1 VSAFQAIN
9 WIFEGNNPHLIP
21 MMQPKF
27 DSEINKKVQVLV
39 TGAGKGIGFDLCEVF
54 SALGCHVGAISRQ
67 SDLHFEGKN
76 IHHIQADI
84 ADPNEVVKQIDNA
97 FSRDDIQL
105 RILIHN
111 AGVLINKPFENL
123 SFEEMTTMNSVN
135 YLYPMYLTQC
145 LLPWLRQSKQ
155 AHTLYIG
162 SMGGFQGSLKYPG
175 LTVYGSTKAGG
186 AGFMESLASEYRGS
200 DLYFN
205 ALSLGAVQT
214 DMLKEAFPTLE
225 ESIDVR
231 TMSKW
236 IAQFAL
242 EGFRVVN
249 GQNLPISLSNP

>member
-1 VSAFQAIN
+1 MI
-9 WIFEGNNPHLIP
+9 
-21 MMQPKF
+21 QPKF
-27 DSEINKKVQVLV
+27 NFDNDQKVQVII

-67 SDLHFEGKN
+67 ANLHFHGKN

-84 ADPNEVVKQIDNA
+84 ADPYHVAKQIDNA
-97 FSRDDIQL
+97 FSQSDIHL

-111 AGVLINKPFENL
+111 AGVLINKPFEDL
-123 SFEEMTTMNSVN
+123 SQAEMSTMNSVN

-175 LTVYGSTKAGG
+175 LAVYGSTKAGG
-186 AGFMESLASEYRGS
+186 ASFMESLASEYRGS
-200 DLYFN
+200 CLYFN

-231 TMSKW
+231 TTSKW

-242 EGFRVVN
+242 EGFKVIN
-249 GQNLPISLSNP
+249 GHNLPVSLNNP

>member
-1 VSAFQAIN
+1 MIN
-9 WIFEGNNPHLIP
+9 WIFEVNIPHLIP
-21 MMQPKF
+21 MIQSNF
-27 DSEINKKVQVLV
+27 DSEINQKVQVLV

-67 SDLHFEGKN
+67 ANVHFQGKN
-76 IHHIQADI
+76 IHNIQADI
-84 ADPNEVVKQIDNA
+84 ADPYHVVKQIDKA
-97 FSRDDIQL
+97 FSQDDIHL

-111 AGVLINKPFENL
+111 AGILINKPFEDL
-123 SFEEMTTMNSVN
+123 SIEEMTTMNHVN
-135 YLYPMYLTQC
+135 FLYPMHLTQV
-145 LLPWLRQSKQ
+145 LLPWLRQSMQ

-186 AGFMESLASEYRGS
+186 AGFMESLASEYR
-200 DLYFN
+200 DNNLYFN

-214 DMLKEAFPTLE
+214 EMLTEAFPTLE

-242 EGFRVVN
+242 EGFKVVN
-249 GQNLPISLSNP
+249 GQNLPISLRNP